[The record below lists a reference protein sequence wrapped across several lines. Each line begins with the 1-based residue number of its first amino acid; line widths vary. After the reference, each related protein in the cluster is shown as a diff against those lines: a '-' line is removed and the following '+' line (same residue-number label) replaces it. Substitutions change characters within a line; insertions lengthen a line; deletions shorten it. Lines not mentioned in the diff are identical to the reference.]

1 MKQRVLSRH
10 RLAVGT
16 VILVVLMAFST
27 SAALAASAPSTSHG
41 EHLSASVVLA
51 NAARPSSTVPPP
63 SYNKKCESAANTQI
77 ALDRCVASQVAQLD
91 NELAHALAVE
101 AGYLGH
107 SGVANTQSK
116 WLGFIKSECNLE
128 ARPYTGGSIQPLIY
142 GECERGLLYNR
153 IAEIRSV
160 VSSIPK

>member
-1 MKQRVLSRH
+1 
-10 RLAVGT
+10 
-16 VILVVLMAFST
+16 MAFTT
-27 SAALAASAPSTSHG
+27 SAALAASAPFTSHG
-41 EHLSASVVLA
+41 EYQSALKGVG
-51 NAARPSSTVPPP
+51 NAPKPSSTVPPP
-63 SYNKKCESAANTQI
+63 TYNKKCENTAMTQI

-91 NELAHALAVE
+91 DELAHALAVE

-116 WLGFIKSECNLE
+116 WLGFMKSECSLE
-128 ARPYTGGSIQPLIY
+128 TRPYTGGSIQPLVY